1 MTAPFPLRA
10 EEQADHQG
18 YDDADAEVDVAVY
31 WQVRVLA
38 SAALAARLVFA
49 ARLVG

>member
-1 MTAPFPLRA
+1 MATPLPLGA
-10 EEQADHQG
+10 EQQADG
-18 YDDADAEVDVAVY
+18 EGDDYADAEVDVAVY